1 LCGFVDEKHGDA
13 GEAAD
18 GGLFARE
25 ADEAR
30 AVGEQQGDVVI
41 AVAAHL
47 ESELADEGCG
57 FADELAA
64 LTITGADDDGERLFF
79 GHEDVK
85 RFERADG
92 GLSPLAGAVED
103 DRGRV
108 AAQEFGLARVGVEAE
123 FVREPDRVESGAG

>member
-1 LCGFVDEKHGDA
+1 MVDSLPGQ
-13 GEAAD
+13 
-18 GGLFARE
+18 

-41 AVAAHL
+41 AVAANF

-64 LTITGADDDGERLFF
+64 LSITGADDDGECFLF
-79 GHEDVK
+79 GHEDVE

-92 GLSPLAGAVED
+92 GLAPLAGAVED

-108 AAQEFGLARVGVEAE
+108 AAQEFGLARVGAEAE